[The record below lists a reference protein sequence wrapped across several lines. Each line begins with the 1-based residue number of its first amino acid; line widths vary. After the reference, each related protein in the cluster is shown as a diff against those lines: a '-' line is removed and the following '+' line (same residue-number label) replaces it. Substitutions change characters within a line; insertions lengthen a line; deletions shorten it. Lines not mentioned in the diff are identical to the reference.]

1 VSDVRDGQLEYEIPD
16 LMENG
21 KQYQCKVRIGGEEVA
36 MDFLKISS
44 KSVHSNI
51 QVSDEMMV
59 KLIDPS
65 GGESFDITEL
75 NSEWQGIFT
84 NQFTEWNFNVRP
96 KKSGRFEMLLR
107 ISIKSQ
113 GRVKDINVV
122 QKEVL
127 VSASAADQPTSIKK
141 ILFLCANPDE
151 TERIKVNKE
160 SERIKEALA
169 NSSHRD
175 EILVVTNMA
184 TTPRTLISYL
194 LHEKPSM
201 VHFSGHG
208 SEEGLYLEDE
218 DGNAKPIPGSALE
231 LLFKGYKSNV
241 QCVLFNS
248 CYSESQAQVVVKYIP
263 HVIGMKQ
270 KVKDNAANA
279 FSVGFYQAIGEGQD
293 IEPAFQIGLASMAM
307 EDSGQE
313 DVPVLLPEH

>member
-1 VSDVRDGQLEYEIPD
+1 
-16 LMENG
+16 MENG

-175 EILVVTNMA
+175 VIRR
-184 TTPRTLISYL
+184 PR
-194 LHEKPSM
+194 
-201 VHFSGHG
+201 
-208 SEEGLYLEDE
+208 
-218 DGNAKPIPGSALE
+218 SA
-231 LLFKGYKSNV
+231 V
-241 QCVLFNS
+241 
-248 CYSESQAQVVVKYIP
+248 
-263 HVIGMKQ
+263 
-270 KVKDNAANA
+270 
-279 FSVGFYQAIGEGQD
+279 
-293 IEPAFQIGLASMAM
+293 
-307 EDSGQE
+307 
-313 DVPVLLPEH
+313 